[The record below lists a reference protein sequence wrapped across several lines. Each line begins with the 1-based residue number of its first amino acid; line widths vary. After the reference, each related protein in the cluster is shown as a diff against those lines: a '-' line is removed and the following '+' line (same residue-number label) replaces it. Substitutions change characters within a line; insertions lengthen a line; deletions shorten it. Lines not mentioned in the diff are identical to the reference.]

1 MSGVSAS
8 HLIIFIAS
16 IVVAAGVAGTLVTQV
31 DRVGTSIADQNED
44 IEGQI
49 DADIRIISDTGSPGS
64 IYNETEDELTV
75 YVKNTGETE
84 LRPDPDSVDV
94 LIEGSFVAPTG
105 VERVDDPD
113 SDRWTPGSV
122 VEITVDT
129 SETTIDGDTR
139 VTVAIRDNE
148 DTIRFNA
155 NA

>member
-64 IYNETEDELTV
+64 IYDADTEDLTL

-94 LIEGSFVAPTG
+94 LIEGSFIAPTG
-105 VERVDDPD
+105 VERVDDD
-113 SDRWTPGSV
+113 TADRWPPGSV
-122 VEITVDT
+122 VEVTVDT
-129 SETTIDGDTR
+129 SGTTIDGDTR

-155 NA
+155 DA